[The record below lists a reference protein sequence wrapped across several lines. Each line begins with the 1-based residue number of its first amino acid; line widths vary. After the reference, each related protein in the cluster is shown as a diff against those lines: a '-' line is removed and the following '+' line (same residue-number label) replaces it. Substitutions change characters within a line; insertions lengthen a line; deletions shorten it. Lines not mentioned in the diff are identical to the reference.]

1 MWSIAELVIE
11 LLADDV
17 PKWVKEQRDRLRARY
32 ILFRLRREHWM
43 EKECRDARFCG
54 ALIHKHYPR
63 CLLFDL
69 HYRKQ
74 FVGDAWHAD
83 RLYTLSKDNLWRVLV
98 IIATADE
105 TNEEASSRDDR

>member
-43 EKECRDARFCG
+43 EKECRDARFCR

-74 FVGDAWHAD
+74 LLEMPGMRTDFI
-83 RLYTLSKDNLWRVLV
+83 RLVKTTYGES
-98 IIATADE
+98 
-105 TNEEASSRDDR
+105 